1 VARPRRDPRGS
12 PRLIGPQYGADAR
25 AKDRNVDPPRDSG
38 PALTGGL
45 FFRRCRSRTGSW
57 VALTLRCPAVRGQ
70 HHVAN
75 PARGECGTRVS
86 QCLTARNPYRVS
98 PGSHWDRARDRVASG
113 CPCHPAPFQ
122 ESAARGWR
130 SRPARIEA
138 LEEVRSRAARM
149 QALEA
154 LEVGRGIHVRRRSR
168 HRGSSHREDCGK
180 CADDGMA
187 VLSCRI
193 NTSRSREF
201 RS

>member
-1 VARPRRDPRGS
+1 MARPRRDPRGS

-98 PGSHWDRARDRVASG
+98 PGSHWDRARDRVGKWLPLSSG
-113 CPCHPAPFQ
+113 TLPGIGSARLAFPAGAYRGAGGGAFPGGAYAGAGSAGGRSGYPCT
-122 ESAARGWR
+122 
-130 SRPARIEA
+130 
-138 LEEVRSRAARM
+138 
-149 QALEA
+149 
-154 LEVGRGIHVRRRSR
+154 
-168 HRGSSHREDCGK
+168 
-180 CADDGMA
+180 
-187 VLSCRI
+187 
-193 NTSRSREF
+193 TSQPTPR
-201 RS
+201 